1 MQLLGFRALKAP
13 YASIGEQ
20 YAKTVLAREYD
31 LGHVALRRIM
41 TEKDD
46 TFAVTVGGE
55 DSPRYVLRI
64 ENICEDYAA
73 VLLRAKALRL
83 LETRSPLIPA
93 TRILPS
99 VDDGLVVRCD
109 TEAGT
114 RWSTL
119 TTFLPGRVL
128 STIEPPYRKALV
140 RDIGSKLGQL
150 QQALAGL
157 GDFDDR
163 YGRILWDVRLL
174 PVIAEEARDAL
185 PNDAIRGLV
194 DDVVADY
201 ATVADE
207 IAACGQ
213 TICHGDF
220 HPGNVTVD
228 PADPTRLAGILDFG
242 DMHAEPQICDLGT
255 CLFYMIDP
263 SDLDDPFAQCRI
275 VLDGFLRARPDFD
288 RARLPLLPRIIKAR
302 CALTVLI
309 PALAN
314 RFAAHRA
321 EHYLSSVSARIK
333 ELAMLQSLPDGRVL
347 DGLGVA
353 PQ

>member
-1 MQLLGFRALKAP
+1 MQLLGFRALEAP

-20 YAKTVLAREYD
+20 YARDLLDREYD
-31 LGHVALRRIM
+31 LGRATLRRIM

-46 TFAVTVGGE
+46 TFAVTPADADG
-55 DSPRYVLRI
+55 PRYVLRI

-93 TRILPS
+93 TRIIPS

-109 TEAGT
+109 TADGT
-114 RWSTL
+114 RWATL

-128 STIEPPYRKALV
+128 STIEPPYRTALV

-150 QQALAGL
+150 QQALTGL
-157 GDFDDR
+157 GSFDDR

-174 PVIAEEARDAL
+174 PVIADEAKDYL
-185 PNDAIRGLV
+185 PNDAIRRLVANVV
-194 DDVVADY
+194 DDYRAVADDI
-201 ATVADE
+201 ADCDE
-207 IAACGQ
+207 A
-213 TICHGDF
+213 ICHGDF

-228 PADPTRLAGILDFG
+228 PADPTHIAGILDFG
-242 DMHAEPQICDLGT
+242 DMHAQPQVCDLGT
-255 CLFYMIDP
+255 CLFYMVDTADI
-263 SDLDDPFAQCRI
+263 DDPFAQCRT

-288 RARLPLLPRIIKAR
+288 RTQMRLLPQIIKAR

-314 RFAAHRA
+314 RFAEHRA
-321 EHYLSSVSARIK
+321 DHYLSSVSDRIK
-333 ELAMLQSLPDGRVL
+333 ELAMLQALPTERIL
-347 DGLGVA
+347 AGLGVE
-353 PQ
+353 